1 MLNPN
6 NFNIKFI
13 YICYS
18 LTFKNKN
25 IMKKNYFL
33 LAIFSLIMVSMTAQT
48 GFEDDMESYS
58 TGEPIFVDWWTDWG
72 CGGGVGCAIMSSD
85 AQAYSGEKSGLIPGD
100 ATTDAVLD
108 LGNKIFGEWSLSF
121 WMLVPENKE
130 GYFNLQGTVPIGSGE
145 WVQGNI
151 FFNQDLLTPGEG
163 SIDDSAIGVVTF
175 TYPQGE
181 WFNVK
186 MNWDVNSGISAA
198 TWEFIVDGNVVLPVG
213 TAFTTAAGVPAT
225 SIGGIDFYSISANHE
240 AYYDE
245 LNYQEGFLGSEDFS
259 SKGFRSAMSNGT
271 LTLRAQENINSVA
284 VYNMLGQQ
292 VYNANVNAMQST
304 VDMSN
309 LSNGTYIV
317 KVNINGTEGSVK
329 VIR

>member
-1 MLNPN
+1 
-6 NFNIKFI
+6 
-13 YICYS
+13 
-18 LTFKNKN
+18 
-25 IMKKNYFL
+25 MKKNYFL
-33 LAIFSLIMVSMTAQT
+33 AMLFAFAMVSMNAQEFT
-48 GFEDDMESYS
+48 DDMESY
-58 TGEPIFVDWWTDWG
+58 TDGQPIYGAHWTDWG
-72 CGGGVGCAIMSSD
+72 CGGTCAILASSTY
-85 AQAYSGEKSGLIPGD
+85 AQSGNLSGYVDDGGAIDG
-100 ATTDAVLD
+100 VLD
-108 LGNKIFGEWSLSF
+108 MGNKIFGTWGLKFS
-121 WMLVPENKE
+121 MYVPAGKG
-130 GYFNLQGTVPIGSGE
+130 GYWNLQGQVPIGAGE
-145 WVQGNI
+145 WAVGNI

-163 SIDDSAIGVVTF
+163 FIDDSALGLVAF

-186 MNWDVNSGISAA
+186 MNWDVSAGISAA
-198 TWEFIVDGNVVLPVG
+198 TWEFVVDGNVVLPVG
-213 TAFTTAAGVPAT
+213 TAYT
-225 SIGGIDFYSISANHE
+225 SADGTSPTSVGGFDFYSISTNHE

-245 LNYQEGFLGSEDFS
+245 FVYAEGFLGSEDFS

-329 VIR
+329 VVK